1 MSKCHYDTINQTT
14 EPELPWT
21 HAPNQQ
27 WQISC
32 TTKPRKKTHL
42 IAGCSRDSDRLE
54 AAKYCPQWIG
64 WEHRK
69 PALTLKNK
77 GIWCKFPQKTNAAN
91 KRTQQFGTTKR
102 ANLTTAC
109 PEVSIPQWRAPCR
122 LHFPRFPPY
131 NCNVRVTIS
140 GQSMPIPYWW
150 YSGGFNRKYG
160 PNPSMDFGVDP
171 HRWLD
176 YVGLLPT
183 TRSALYIY
191 HHCCW
196 LMNKHPC
203 MVFQCFSSLPHFR
216 W

>member
-1 MSKCHYDTINQTT
+1 MLPTSNGRFLAPLS
-14 EPELPWT
+14 PE
-21 HAPNQQ
+21 
-27 WQISC
+27 
-32 TTKPRKKTHL
+32 KTHL

-171 HRWLD
+171 HRWLSKMLD
-176 YVGLLPT
+176 YYPQPDQHYI
-183 TRSALYIY
+183 YIY

-196 LMNKHPC
+196 LKLNPKF
-203 MVFQCFSSLPHFR
+203 VE
-216 W
+216 